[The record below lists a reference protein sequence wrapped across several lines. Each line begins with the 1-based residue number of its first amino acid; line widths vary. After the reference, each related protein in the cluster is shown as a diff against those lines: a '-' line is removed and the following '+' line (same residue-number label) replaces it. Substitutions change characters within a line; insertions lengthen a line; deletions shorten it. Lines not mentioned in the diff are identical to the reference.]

1 MDGLVTENDIHSV
14 VEVPEIVLGGRQLTA
29 VVLWVVPAGLEEE
42 KKEEKKKRINL
53 GTECAVLAGGRG
65 KKKKKNNRRE
75 ETDVAKG
82 RWRNR

>member
-42 KKEEKKKRINL
+42 KKEEKKKDKFRDRM
-53 GTECAVLAGGRG
+53 CSVGRRTWEE
-65 KKKKKNNRRE
+65 KKEKQ
-75 ETDVAKG
+75 
-82 RWRNR
+82 